1 MKVQRFSTRPYDRAG
16 LRGTAGLVLVS
27 LLVSFGYV
35 QRAFGAQHA
44 RQRAAKVTHPV
55 DVRRDPGGDHAG
67 PLAPAADTGALDYT
81 IAGADRAHRTATA
94 AGWSAAKAGSVLM
107 IWLSSSQVSPR
118 AVT

>member
-35 QRAFGAQHA
+35 QERSAHSTQ
-44 RQRAAKVTHPV
+44 
-55 DVRRDPGGDHAG
+55 DRRPRSRSLLTYAGVPGGDHAG

-94 AGWSAAKAGSVLM
+94 AGWSAARTGTVLM